1 MQENKHEV
9 ELFRIALEVVL
20 VSMQITSYPSE
31 LKYPG
36 FLRIILYN
44 FYEIRILLCK
54 FKIYDEKNFDETLR
68 FTYL

>member
-1 MQENKHEV
+1 
-9 ELFRIALEVVL
+9 
-20 VSMQITSYPSE
+20 MQITSYPSE

-54 FKIYDEKNFDETLR
+54 FTISDEKNFDETLVSL
-68 FTYL
+68 TYKEENKH